1 MRNVVRCFAAC
12 KECSLNLRKQKKSAK
27 GSVEHRLE
35 DGIPI
40 ALITGSR
47 DYRVNRQ
54 YLHIKFIHNG
64 NRTRRNAIMKEGM
77 KIKVIKR
84 GEIKAPVV
92 KTLKKSKRASARD
105 MVSNVT
111 NWVNDLQ
118 ARKRDET
125 KVAIEKFFNNS
136 PQPSEL

>member
-1 MRNVVRCFAAC
+1 
-12 KECSLNLRKQKKSAK
+12 
-27 GSVEHRLE
+27 
-35 DGIPI
+35 
-40 ALITGSR
+40 
-47 DYRVNRQ
+47 
-54 YLHIKFIHNG
+54 
-64 NRTRRNAIMKEGM
+64 MKEGM

-125 KVAIEKFFNNS
+125 KVAIEKFFNNN